1 MNDNYVQLLLLL
13 RSLWLR
19 RWYALGVAWLV
30 TLGGWMYVTS
40 IPDKFESSAQI
51 YIDTDTMLK
60 DLLQGVTV
68 DVDTNRQVQVMQ
80 QTLLSRP
87 NLERVLRMS
96 DLDLTA
102 TSDAQV
108 AAMAANLR
116 SKVQL
121 IPVAPNLFRLSYEDH
136 DRQKAQ
142 RVVQSLLTIF
152 VESNLGLSRQDISQ
166 ARRFLDEQIRD
177 YEQQLSEA
185 EQRRAQFRRDNIGL
199 LPGEENYF
207 ARMQREKSELADLQR
222 QFNDAT
228 LMRNELAKQAAGVP
242 RFVAIRTASGTNR
255 DSFSSADQVAE
266 LRRKLAELD
275 AQGYTPLH
283 PDVVAAQES
292 LDKALEDYNRE
303 KAEASK
309 QNAAGEDESPLNP
322 NATMINPVWQ
332 QIQVKLVDTDA
343 NVAGL
348 KSRIADKQNTI
359 TQLDDLAKTVPNV
372 EAELMRVDRDYD
384 VVKKK
389 YEDLLTRRESAR
401 ITQDLEG
408 KTDKVQF
415 RVIEPPDLPRGP
427 SSPNRPALLSASL
440 LLGLGAGLGIAFL
453 LGQVHHT
460 FSTANR
466 LRASFDLPVL
476 GTISAVSFDSY
487 SRRRRIEIA
496 SFSIVLAGLIVA
508 YVFVMTYRIGPVALW
523 GSS

>member
-40 IPDKFESSAQI
+40 IPDKYESSAQI

-60 DLLQGVTV
+60 DLLEGVTV
-68 DVDTNRQVQVMQ
+68 AVDVNRQVQVMQ

-87 NLERVLRMS
+87 NMERVLRMS
-96 DLDLTA
+96 DLDLA
-102 TSDAQV
+102 ASSDAQV
-108 AAMAANLR
+108 AALAAQVR
-116 SKVQL
+116 SRVEL
-121 IPVAPNLFRLSYEDH
+121 TPVAPNLFRLSYEDH

-199 LPGEENYF
+199 LPGDENYF
-207 ARMQREKSELADLQR
+207 ARMQREKAELVDRRR
-222 QFNDAT
+222 QYNDAVLT
-228 LMRNELAKQAAGVP
+228 RTELAKQALNVP
-242 RFVAIRTASGTNR
+242 KFIAIRTAGGTNK
-255 DSFSSADQVAE
+255 DSFTTADQVAE

-275 AQGYTPLH
+275 AAGYTPLH
-283 PDVVAAQES
+283 PDVIAAQES
-292 LDKALEDYNRE
+292 LDKAVEQYNQE
-303 KAEASK
+303 KAASAEA
-309 QNAAGEDESPLNP
+309 NAGDESPLNP
-322 NATMINPVWQ
+322 NATMINPVWE
-332 QIQVKLVDTDA
+332 QIQVKLVEADTTIA
-343 NVAGL
+343 SL
-348 KSRIADKQNTI
+348 KSRMAEQETMIA
-359 TQLDDLAKTVPNV
+359 QLDELAKTVPNV
-372 EAELMRVDRDYD
+372 EAELLRLDRDYD
-384 VVKKK
+384 IVKKK
-389 YEDLLTRRESAR
+389 YEDLLQRRESAR

-427 SSPNRPALLSASL
+427 SSPNRAALLSASL
-440 LLGLGAGLGIAFL
+440 LVGLGAGLGVAFL
-453 LGQVHHT
+453 LSQVHHT

-487 SRRRRIEIA
+487 SRRRRIELI
-496 SFSIVLAGLIVA
+496 SFSVVLVCLILA
-508 YVFVMTYRIGPVALW
+508 YVFVMTYRFGPVTLW

>member
-1 MNDNYVQLLLLL
+1 MNDNYVQILLLL

-19 RWYALGVAWLV
+19 RWYALGIAWLV

-40 IPDKFESSAQI
+40 IPDKYQSSAQI

-60 DLLQGVTV
+60 DLLEGVTV
-68 DVDTNRQVQVMQ
+68 AVDVNRQVQVMQ

-87 NLERVLRMS
+87 NMERVLRMA
-96 DLDLTA
+96 DLDLGA
-102 TSDAQV
+102 TSDAQI
-108 AAMAANLR
+108 AAMAGQIR

-121 IPVAPNLFRLSYEDH
+121 TPVAPNLFRLSYEDH

-185 EQRRAQFRRDNIGL
+185 EQRRAQFRRDNMGL
-199 LPGEENYF
+199 LPGDENYF
-207 ARMQREKSELADLQR
+207 ARMQREKSELSDWQR
-222 QFNDAT
+222 QYNDAV
-228 LMRNELAKQAAGVP
+228 LMRTELAKQASNVP
-242 RFVAIRTASGTNR
+242 RFIAIRTASGNNK

-266 LRRKLAELD
+266 MRRKLAELD
-275 AQGYTPLH
+275 AMGYTAAH

-292 LDKALEDYNRE
+292 LDKAIEDYNRE
-303 KAEASK
+303 KAKATNDS
-309 QNAAGEDESPLNP
+309 AGNDESPLNP
-322 NATMINPVWQ
+322 NATMINPVWE
-332 QIQVKLVDTDA
+332 QIQVKLVETDTNIA
-343 NVAGL
+343 SL
-348 KSRIADKQNTI
+348 RSRIADKQNTI
-359 TQLDDLAKTVPNV
+359 AQLDDLAKTVPNV
-372 EAELMRVDRDYD
+372 EAELMRVDRDYE

-389 YEDLLTRRESAR
+389 YEDLLQRRESAR

-440 LLGLGAGLGIAFL
+440 LVGLAAGIGVAFL
-453 LGQVHHT
+453 LSQVHHT

-487 SRRRRIEIA
+487 SRRKRIEIA
-496 SFSIVLAGLIVA
+496 SFSVVLVGLIVA
-508 YVFVMTYRIGPVALW
+508 YVFVMTYRIGPVAVW

>member
-40 IPDKFESSAQI
+40 IPDKYESSAQI

-68 DVDTNRQVQVMQ
+68 DVDINRQVQVMQ

-87 NLERVLRMS
+87 NMERVIRMADM
-96 DLDLTA
+96 DLNA

-108 AAMAANLR
+108 AALASQIR
-116 SKVQL
+116 SRVQL
-121 IPVAPNLFRLSYEDH
+121 TPVAPNLFRLAYEDH

-207 ARMQREKSELADLQR
+207 ARMQRERGELVDRRREYNDAVLTRTELGKQLQNVPKYVAIRSADGNGSDSFTAADHVAELRHKLADLQ
-222 QFNDAT
+222 
-228 LMRNELAKQAAGVP
+228 
-242 RFVAIRTASGTNR
+242 
-255 DSFSSADQVAE
+255 
-266 LRRKLAELD
+266 
-275 AQGYTPLH
+275 AQGYTAAH
-283 PDVVAAQES
+283 PDVVAAQQA
-292 LDKALEDYNRE
+292 LDEAIAEYNKE
-303 KAEASK
+303 KEA
-309 QNAAGEDESPLNP
+309 AASAKGDESPLNP
-322 NATMINPVWQ
+322 NATMINPVWE
-332 QIQVKLVDTDA
+332 QIQVKLVETDTK
-343 NVAGL
+343 VASL
-348 KSRIADKQNTI
+348 RSRMAEQEQTIA
-359 TQLDDLAKTVPNV
+359 QLEDLARTVPNV
-372 EAELMRVDRDYD
+372 EAELLRLDRDYD
-384 VVKKK
+384 IIKKK
-389 YEDLLTRRESAR
+389 YEDLLQRREQAR

-427 SSPNRPALLSASL
+427 SSPNRAALLSASL
-440 LLGLGAGLGIAFL
+440 LVGLGAGLGVAFL
-453 LGQVHHT
+453 LSQIHHT

-487 SRRRRIEIA
+487 SRRKRIEIA
-496 SFSIVLAGLIVA
+496 SFSVVLVGLIVA
-508 YVFVMTYRIGPVALW
+508 YVFVMTYRIGPLTLS
-523 GSS
+523 GSG

>member
-40 IPDKFESSAQI
+40 IPDKYESSAQI

-68 DVDTNRQVQVMQ
+68 DVDVNRQVQVMQ

-87 NLERVLRMS
+87 NMERVLRMA
-96 DLDLTA
+96 DLDLAA

-108 AAMAANLR
+108 ATMAAQIR
-116 SKVQL
+116 SNVEL
-121 IPVAPNLFRLSYEDH
+121 TPVAPNLFRLSYEDH

-185 EQRRAQFRRDNIGL
+185 EQRRAQFSRDNIGL

-207 ARMQREKSELADLQR
+207 ARMQRERGELVDRRREYNEAVLTRTELARQLQ
-222 QFNDAT
+222 N
-228 LMRNELAKQAAGVP
+228 VP
-242 RFVAIRTASGTNR
+242 KFIAIRTAGGSGT
-255 DSFSSADQVAE
+255 DSFTAADKVAE

-275 AQGYTPLH
+275 ALGYTAAH

-292 LDKALEDYNRE
+292 LDSAIQEYNRE
-303 KAEASK
+303 KE
-309 QNAAGEDESPLNP
+309 QAAAANTDDSPLNP
-322 NATMINPVWQ
+322 NATMINPVWE
-332 QIQVKLVDTDA
+332 QIQVRLVEIDTKA
-343 NVAGL
+343 ASL
-348 KSRIADKQNTI
+348 KSRMNEQEQTIA
-359 TQLDDLAKTVPNV
+359 QLEDLAKTVPNV
-372 EAELMRVDRDYD
+372 EAELLRLDRDYD
-384 VVKKK
+384 IIKKK
-389 YEDLLTRRESAR
+389 YEDLLQRREAAR

-427 SSPNRPALLSASL
+427 SSPNRAALLSASL
-440 LLGLGAGLGIAFL
+440 LVGLGAGLGVAFL
-453 LGQVHHT
+453 LSQVHHT

-487 SRRRRIEIA
+487 SRRKRIEIA
-496 SFSIVLAGLIVA
+496 SFSVVLVGLIVA
-508 YVFVMTYRIGPVALW
+508 YVFVMTYRIGPVRLL
-523 GSS
+523 GSG

>member
-40 IPDKFESSAQI
+40 IPDKFESTAQI

-87 NLERVLRMS
+87 NLERVLRMADM
-96 DLDLTA
+96 DLNA

-108 AAMAANLR
+108 AAMAAQIRTRVALTP
-116 SKVQL
+116 
-121 IPVAPNLFRLSYEDH
+121 IAPNLFRLSYEDH

-185 EQRRAQFRRDNIGL
+185 EQRRAQFRRDNMGL

-207 ARMQREKSELADLQR
+207 ARMQREKSELSDLQR
-222 QFNDAT
+222 QYNDAA
-228 LMRNELAKQAAGVP
+228 LMRAELARQATAVP
-242 RFVAIRTASGTNR
+242 RFIAIRTASGTNK

-266 LRRKLAELD
+266 MRRKLAELD

-283 PDVVAAQES
+283 PDVVAAHES
-292 LDKALEDYNRE
+292 LDKALEDYNKE
-303 KAEASK
+303 KAAATN
-309 QNAAGEDESPLNP
+309 QNAGADESPLNP
-322 NATMINPVWQ
+322 NATMINPVWE
-332 QIQVKLVDTDA
+332 QIQVKLVDTDTNLA
-343 NVAGL
+343 SL
-348 KSRIADKQNTI
+348 KSRIADKQTTI

-372 EAELMRVDRDYD
+372 EAELMRVDRDYE

-440 LLGLGAGLGIAFL
+440 LVGLAAGLGIAFL
-453 LGQVHHT
+453 LSQVHHT

-487 SRRRRIEIA
+487 SRRKRIEIA
-496 SFSIVLAGLIVA
+496 SFSVVLAGLVMA

>member
-40 IPDKFESSAQI
+40 IPDMFRSSAQI
-51 YIDTDTMLK
+51 YIDTDTMLN

-87 NLERVLRMS
+87 NMERVLRMA

-108 AAMAANLR
+108 AAMAAQIRTRVELT
-116 SKVQL
+116 
-121 IPVAPNLFRLSYEDH
+121 PVAPNLFRLSYEDH
-136 DRQKAQ
+136 DRQKTQ

-199 LPGEENYF
+199 LPGDENYF
-207 ARMQREKSELADLQR
+207 ARMQREKSELSDLQR
-222 QFNDAT
+222 QYNDAA
-228 LMRNELAKQAAGVP
+228 LMRAELARQSLAVP
-242 RFVAIRTASGTNR
+242 RFIAIRTASGTNR
-255 DSFSSADQVAE
+255 DSFGAADQIAE
-266 LRRKLAELD
+266 MRRKLGELD

-292 LDKALEDYNRE
+292 LDKALEDYDRE
-303 KAEASK
+303 RAAATN
-309 QNAAGEDESPLNP
+309 QNAGDDESPLNP
-322 NATMINPVWQ
+322 NATMINPVWE
-332 QIQVKLVDTDA
+332 QIQVKLVDADTNLA
-343 NVAGL
+343 SL
-348 KSRIADKQNTI
+348 KSRIAGKETMIAQFDE
-359 TQLDDLAKTVPNV
+359 LAKTVPNV
-372 EAELMRVDRDYD
+372 EAELMRVDRDYE

-389 YEDLLTRRESAR
+389 YEDLLQRRESAR

-415 RVIEPPDLPRGP
+415 RVIEPPDLPRAP

-440 LLGLGAGLGIAFL
+440 LIGLAAGLGVAFL
-453 LGQVHHT
+453 LSQVHHT

-476 GTISAVSFDSY
+476 GTISAVPFDSY

-496 SFSIVLAGLIVA
+496 SFSVVLAGLVVA
-508 YVFVMTYRIGPVALW
+508 YVFVMTYRIAPVALW

>member
-40 IPDKFESSAQI
+40 IPDKYESSAQI

-60 DLLQGVTV
+60 DLLEGVTV
-68 DVDTNRQVQVMQ
+68 AVDVNRQVQVMQ

-87 NLERVLRMS
+87 NMERVLRMS
-96 DLDLTA
+96 DLDLGA

-108 AAMAANLR
+108 AAMANQIR

-121 IPVAPNLFRLSYEDH
+121 TPVAPNLFRLSYEDH

-185 EQRRAQFRRDNIGL
+185 EQRRATFRRDNIGM
-199 LPGEENYF
+199 LPGDDNYY
-207 ARMQREKSELADLQR
+207 ARMQREKSELVDRRR
-222 QFNDAT
+222 QYNDAVLT
-228 LMRNELAKQAAGVP
+228 RTELGKQAVNVP
-242 RFVAIRTASGTNR
+242 KFIAIRTAGGTNK
-255 DSFSSADQVAE
+255 DSFTSGDQVAE
-266 LRRKLAELD
+266 MRRKLAELD
-275 AQGYTPLH
+275 AMGYTPVH
-283 PDVVAAQES
+283 PDVIAAQES
-292 LDKALEDYNRE
+292 LDKAIETFNQE
-303 KAEASK
+303 KATAAAS
-309 QNAAGEDESPLNP
+309 NDGGEESPLNP
-322 NATMINPVWQ
+322 NATMVNPVWE
-332 QIQVKLVDTDA
+332 QIQVKLVETDTA
-343 NVAGL
+343 
-348 KSRIADKQNTI
+348 IASLRARMAEQEQMI
-359 TQLDDLAKTVPNV
+359 AQLDELAKTVPNV
-372 EAELMRVDRDYD
+372 EAELLRLDRDYD
-384 VVKKK
+384 IVKKK
-389 YEDLLTRRESAR
+389 YEDLLQRRESAR

-427 SSPNRPALLSASL
+427 SSPNRAALLSASL
-440 LLGLGAGLGIAFL
+440 LVGLGAGLGVAFL
-453 LGQVHHT
+453 LSQVHHT

-487 SRRRRIEIA
+487 SRRKRVEIA
-496 SFSIVLAGLIVA
+496 SFSVVLVGLIVA

-523 GSS
+523 GTG